1 MTDRRGRGRPKDTE
15 TDTDTSAAIA
25 RAAVLRFA
33 DKGYEAASL
42 REIASDAK
50 VDVALISYRFGGKKG
65 LWKAIVS
72 KAALDLLAVLDR
84 ALKDVSDAN
93 PRDRLRHAMKAYLA
107 HLLAWPEVPRLLLRD
122 ITVDS
127 ERSHF
132 LLEEL
137 SQPLHEF
144 FVALAQA
151 ALAECNGEVSHLQ
164 FRIADFIYSS
174 ASKVARRDRLAKL
187 VAGMEDDATFE
198 AALHDT
204 LIDGALRCG

>member
-1 MTDRRGRGRPKDTE
+1 MSDRRGRGRPKDTG

-33 DKGYEAASL
+33 AKGYDAASL

-72 KAALDLLAVLDR
+72 QAARDLHAALDGALD
-84 ALKDVSDAN
+84 DAAGMS
-93 PRDRLRHAMKAYLA
+93 RRERLRHAMKAYLA
-107 HLLAWPEVPRLLLRD
+107 HLLARPEVPRLLLRD

-127 ERSHF
+127 ERSQW
-132 LLEEL
+132 LLDEL
-137 SQPLHEF
+137 SQPLHEYF
-144 FVALAQA
+144 LGLAQA
-151 ALAECNGEVSHLQ
+151 ALADCKGEVSHLQ
-164 FRIADFIYSS
+164 FRIADFIYSG

-187 VAGMEDDATFE
+187 VEGMEDDAMFE
-198 AALHDT
+198 AALHHT
-204 LIDGALRCG
+204 LIDGALRCD